1 MRMTSPP
8 AADSAPATPD
18 APAPRPGEQLIL
30 DLAQPEPPTFANFVA
45 GANGEAIAAVA
56 ALAAGTSTESGLL
69 LWGARG
75 AGKSH
80 LLEACAF
87 DAHAAGRPVIR
98 CTSPRDLPAGDELAA
113 ATLLVVD
120 AVDAADAH
128 AQGRLFTLVNRLAAL
143 QGHWLAAAALPPARL
158 ALREDLR
165 TRLALGL
172 VLEILP
178 LADADKPRALAAY
191 ARERGFHL
199 TDDVIVYLLAHGRR
213 DMTSL
218 VAALAALDRRSLAIK
233 RSVTVP
239 LLREWL
245 QGDLGLPR

>member
-1 MRMTSPP
+1 MN
-8 AADSAPATPD
+8 
-18 APAPRPGEQLIL
+18 EQLIL

-45 GANGEAIAAVA
+45 GANREALA
-56 ALAAGTSTESGLL
+56 ALAALASGTSRDAGLL
-69 LWGARG
+69 LWGAHG

-80 LLEACAF
+80 LLDACAG
-87 DAHAAGRPVIR
+87 AARALRRPVVR
-98 CTSPRDLPAGDELAA
+98 CASPRELPVDDAIAPS
-113 ATLLVVD
+113 TLLVVD
-120 AVDAADAH
+120 TVDSADAH
-128 AQGRLFTLVNRLAAL
+128 AQARLFTLINRLAAV
-143 QGHWLAAAALPPARL
+143 QGQWIAAAARPPARL

-172 VLEILP
+172 VLELVP
-178 LADADKPRALAAY
+178 LADADKPQALAAY

-199 TDDVIVYLLAHGRR
+199 ADDVIEYLLAHGRR

-239 LLREWL
+239 LLREWM
-245 QGDLGLPR
+245 QGDLGLPQ

>member
-1 MRMTSPP
+1 MT
-8 AADSAPATPD
+8 
-18 APAPRPGEQLIL
+18 EQLIL
-30 DLAQPEPPTFANFVA
+30 DLAQPESPTFANFVP
-45 GANGEAIAAVA
+45 GANREAMAALSAVA
-56 ALAAGTSTESGLL
+56 AGESRETGLL
-69 LWGARG
+69 LWGAAG

-80 LLEACAF
+80 LLEACAKAAV
-87 DAHAAGRPVIR
+87 DAGRTVLR
-98 CTSPRDLPAGDELAA
+98 CASPAALPADDDVAA

-120 AVDAADAH
+120 AVDSADAN
-128 AQGRLFTLVNRLAAL
+128 AQGRLFTLLNRLAAVHG
-143 QGHWLAAAALPPARL
+143 QWLAAAALPPARL

-178 LADADKPRALAAY
+178 LADADKPQALAAY
-191 ARERGFHL
+191 ARERGFRL
-199 TDDVIVYLLAHGRR
+199 SDDVIAYLLAHGRR

-233 RSVTVP
+233 RSITVP

-245 QGDLGLPR
+245 QRDLGLPQ